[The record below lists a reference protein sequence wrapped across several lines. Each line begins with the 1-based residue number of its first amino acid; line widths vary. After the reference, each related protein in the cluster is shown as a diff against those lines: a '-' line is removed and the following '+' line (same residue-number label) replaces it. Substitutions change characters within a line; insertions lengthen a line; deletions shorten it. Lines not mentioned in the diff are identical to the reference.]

1 MAEAVSSITPAARPR
16 RSAAARARAAIVALA
31 CGALA
36 GGATAVIVGCGPPR
50 ALTPAQRGAV
60 VYRTNCTS
68 CHNPDPNL
76 PGAIGP
82 ALAGAPRALIAARV
96 MRAAYPPGYHP
107 QRQTHLMRPLP
118 WLEPHI
124 GDIAAYLN
132 SAAARR

>member
-1 MAEAVSSITPAARPR
+1 MAEAASSQTPAAWPR
-16 RSAAARARAAIVALA
+16 RAARARAAIVALA
-31 CGALA
+31 
-36 GGATAVIVGCGPPR
+36 AVAIGGCGPPR

-60 VYRTNCTS
+60 VYRTNCAS

-82 ALAGAPRALIAARV
+82 AIAGAPRALIAARV

-118 WLEPHI
+118 WLEPHL
-124 GDIAAYLN
+124 DDLAAYLD

>member
-1 MAEAVSSITPAARPR
+1 MAEAASSQTPAARTR
-16 RSAAARARAAIVALA
+16 RAARARAAIVALA
-31 CGALA
+31 SGAF
-36 GGATAVIVGCGPPR
+36 AVAAAIVGCGPPR

-60 VYRTNCTS
+60 VYRTNCAS

-82 ALAGAPRALIAARV
+82 AIAGAPRALIAARV

-118 WLEPHI
+118 WLEPHL
-124 GDIAAYLN
+124 DDLAAYLD